1 MRAPRARAARLNM
14 PRIDA
19 HHHFW
24 RVARGDYHWMPTSG
38 PLHRDH
44 LPADLQPHL
53 RTAHIDGTVLVQAAQ
68 TVAETDFLR
77 KLADEPDSPVL
88 GIVGWAPLD
97 SPDAPNTLD
106 RLATDERVVAI
117 RPMLQD
123 LADADWVTRPTV
135 VENLR
140 RLPALGLAFEVLS
153 YPQHLPYAL
162 AAIDQVPDL
171 AVVID
176 HLSKPTYRPQPTDGW
191 RHWMAEFARRPQ
203 VHCKLSGMVTEVT
216 GDWSA
221 DDFRAH
227 ADLVLDLFGAER
239 VMFGS
244 DWPVCLQAAS
254 YGEVVGLAE
263 DLLADLSDHERAHV
277 WGATAARF
285 YGLADVPT
293 LHAT

>member
-1 MRAPRARAARLNM
+1 M
-14 PRIDA
+14 PIRIDA
-19 HHHFW
+19 HQHFW
-24 RVARGDYHWMPTSG
+24 KLARGDYHWMPADG

-44 LPADLQPHL
+44 LADDLQPQL
-53 RTAHIDGTVLVQAAQ
+53 QAAQIDGTVLVQAAQ

-77 KLADEPDSPVL
+77 ELADAPGSQVL
-88 GIVGWAPLD
+88 GIVGWVPLD
-97 SPDAPNTLD
+97 SEDAPHELE
-106 RLATDERVVAI
+106 RLALDERVVAI

-123 LADADWVTRPTV
+123 LADPAWVTRPTV

-140 RLPALGLAFEVLS
+140 QLPRLGLAFDVLS
-153 YPQHLPYAL
+153 YPRHLPHAL

-171 AVVID
+171 PVVID
-176 HLSKPTYRPQPTDGW
+176 HLSKPTYRPRPTDEW
-191 RHWMAEFARRPQ
+191 RHWMTEFARRPQ

-216 GDWSA
+216 GPWSA

-227 ADLVLDLFGAER
+227 AALALDLFGPER

-263 DLLADLSDHERAHV
+263 ELLADLSDHERAHV
-277 WGATAARF
+277 WGTTAARF
-285 YGLADVPT
+285 YGLADVST
-293 LHAT
+293 IHAT